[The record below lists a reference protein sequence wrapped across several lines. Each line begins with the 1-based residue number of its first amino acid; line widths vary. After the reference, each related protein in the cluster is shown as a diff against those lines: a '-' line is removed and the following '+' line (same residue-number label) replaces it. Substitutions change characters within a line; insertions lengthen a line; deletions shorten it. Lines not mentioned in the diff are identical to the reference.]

1 MMKAKWGVSALF
13 AVPALVAGYMVWLL
27 WRAND
32 DGRWFF
38 AVFAVFFL
46 VLSAS
51 PFLPA
56 RWRLKK
62 EKEVADTRFA
72 GAWVLPFYLLL
83 FGGLLIL
90 AILVGL
96 FHHHGK

>member
-1 MMKAKWGVSALF
+1 M
-13 AVPALVAGYMVWLL
+13 VAGYMVWLL

-32 DGRWFF
+32 DGRWIF
-38 AVFAVFFL
+38 AVFTAFL
-46 VLSAS
+46 LILSTS

-56 RWRLKK
+56 RWRQAKG
-62 EKEVADTRFA
+62 KEVAGTRFA

-90 AILVGL
+90 AITVGL
-96 FHHHGK
+96 SHHHGK